1 MRAMTILDRFSQKG
15 RVALVTG
22 GGRGLGFEIAKA
34 LAEAGAHVV
43 VTGRT
48 TATLEEAVARIA
60 AAGGG
65 RGLGFE
71 IAKALAEAGA
81 HVVVTGRTTAT
92 LEEAVARIAAAGG
105 SATAAAFD
113 IADRAAQRAALGEIE
128 HRHGRLDVL
137 VNNVGARDRRPLSEM
152 DDEAIDDLIRTDLSA
167 AASLSRDA
175 AAVMKRNGHGRLIS
189 ITSIGGHVAMPND
202 GIYPAAKQGL
212 TGLMR
217 SMAVEYGPDGIT
229 SNAIAPGWFATET
242 NAAMAAN
249 EDLMP
254 FVRQRIPVQ
263 RWARADEIAG
273 AALFLASDAASF
285 VNGHVLVV
293 DGGMTVR
300 M

>member
-1 MRAMTILDRFSQKG
+1 MTIFDRFSQKG
-15 RVALVTG
+15 RVAIVTG
-22 GGRGLGFEIAKA
+22 GGRGIGFEIAKA

-48 TATLEEAVARIA
+48 AATLDEAVAKIA
-60 AAGGG
+60 A
-65 RGLGFE
+65 F
-71 IAKALAEAGA
+71 
-81 HVVVTGRTTAT
+81 
-92 LEEAVARIAAAGG
+92 GG
-105 SATAAAFD
+105 SASAAAFD
-113 IADRAAQRAALGEIE
+113 IADRAAQRVMLADIE
-128 HRHGRLDVL
+128 RRHGRLDVL
-137 VNNVGARDRRPLSEM
+137 INNVGARDRRPLADM
-152 DDEAIDDLIRTDLSA
+152 DDEAIDDLIRTDLA
-167 AASLSRDA
+167 AAVSLSRDA
-175 AAVMKRNGHGRLIS
+175 AALMKRNGHGRLVA

-202 GIYPAAKQGL
+202 GVYPAAKQGL

-217 SMAVEYGPDGIT
+217 SMAVEYGAFGIT

>member
-1 MRAMTILDRFSQKG
+1 MTILDRFSQKG
-15 RVALVTG
+15 RIALVTG
-22 GGRGLGFEIAKA
+22 AARGLGFEIARA

-48 TATLEEAVARIA
+48 AATLDDAVEKIV
-60 AAGGG
+60 AAGG
-65 RGLGFE
+65 R
-71 IAKALAEAGA
+71 A
-81 HVVVTGRTTAT
+81 
-92 LEEAVARIAAAGG
+92 
-105 SATAAAFD
+105 SAAAFD
-113 IADRAAQRAALGEIE
+113 IADRAAQRQTLADIE
-128 HRHGRLDVL
+128 RRHGRLDVL
-137 VNNVGARDRRPLSEM
+137 VNNVGARNRRSLAELS
-152 DDEAIDDLIRTDLSA
+152 DEDIDDLILTDLAA

-175 AAVMKRNGHGRLIS
+175 AALMKRNGHGRLIAV
-189 ITSIGGHVAMPND
+189 TSIGGHVAMPND
-202 GIYPAAKQGL
+202 GIYPAAKHGL

-242 NAAMAAN
+242 NAAMSAN
-249 EDLMP
+249 EELMP

-263 RWARADEIAG
+263 RWARPDEIAG

-285 VNGHVLVV
+285 VNGHVLIV

>member
-1 MRAMTILDRFSQKG
+1 MTILDRFSQKG

-22 GGRGLGFEIAKA
+22 AARGLGFEIANA

-43 VTGRT
+43 LTGRT
-48 TATLEEAVARIA
+48 PATLDEAVAKI
-60 AAGGG
+60 
-65 RGLGFE
+65 
-71 IAKALAEAGA
+71 
-81 HVVVTGRTTAT
+81 T
-92 LEEAVARIAAAGG
+92 AAGG
-105 SATAAAFD
+105 SASATAFD
-113 IADRAAQRAALGEIE
+113 IADRPAQRAALADIE
-128 HRHGRLDVL
+128 RRHGRLDVL
-137 VNNVGARDRRPLSEM
+137 VNNVGARDRRPLADL
-152 DDEAIDDLIRTDLSA
+152 DDEAIDDLILTDLAA

-175 AAVMKRNGHGRLIS
+175 AALMKRNGHGRLIS
-189 ITSIGGHVAMPND
+189 VTSIGGHVAMPND

-217 SMAVEYGPDGIT
+217 SMAVEYGPHGIT

-249 EDLMP
+249 DDLMP
-254 FVRQRIPVQ
+254 FVRQRIPAQ
-263 RWARADEIAG
+263 RWARPDEIAG

>member
-1 MRAMTILDRFSQKG
+1 MTILDRFSQKG

-22 GGRGLGFEIAKA
+22 AARGLGFEIAKA

-43 VTGRT
+43 LTGRT
-48 TATLEEAVARIA
+48 PATLDE
-60 AAGGG
+60 AAG
-65 RGLGFE
+65 
-71 IAKALAEAGA
+71 K
-81 HVVVTGRTTAT
+81 
-92 LEEAVARIAAAGG
+92 IAAAGG
-105 SATAAAFD
+105 SASFAAFD
-113 IADRAAQRAALGEIE
+113 IADRPAQRAALADIE
-128 HRHGRLDVL
+128 RRHGRLDVL
-137 VNNVGARDRRPLSEM
+137 VNNVGARDRRPLS
-152 DDEAIDDLIRTDLSA
+152 DLTDAAIDELILTDLAA

-175 AAVMKRNGHGRLIS
+175 AALMKHNGHGRLIS
-189 ITSIGGHVAMPND
+189 VTSIGGHVAMPND

-217 SMAVEYGPDGIT
+217 SMAVEYAPHGIT
-229 SNAIAPGWFATET
+229 SNAVAPGWFATET
-242 NAAMAAN
+242 NAAMAA
-249 EDLMP
+249 DDALMP

-263 RWARADEIAG
+263 RWARPDEIAG

>member
-1 MRAMTILDRFSQKG
+1 MTILDRFSQKG

-22 GGRGLGFEIAKA
+22 GARGLGFEIAKG

-43 VTGRT
+43 ITGRT
-48 TATLEEAVARIA
+48 
-60 AAGGG
+60 
-65 RGLGFE
+65 
-71 IAKALAEAGA
+71 
-81 HVVVTGRTTAT
+81 RTT
-92 LEEAVARIAAAGG
+92 LDEAMAKITAAGG
-105 SATAAAFD
+105 SASSAAFD
-113 IADRAAQRAALGEIE
+113 IADRAAQRAALAEIE
-128 HRHGRLDVL
+128 DNHGRLDVL
-137 VNNVGARDRRPLSEM
+137 VNNVGARDRRPLADM
-152 DDEAIDDLIRTDLSA
+152 DDAAIDELIRTDLSA
-167 AASLSRDA
+167 GVSFSRDA
-175 AAVMKRNGHGRLIS
+175 AALMKRNGHGRLIT

-202 GIYPAAKQGL
+202 GVYPAAKHGL

-217 SMAVEYGPDGIT
+217 SMAVEYAPHGIT

-242 NAAMAAN
+242 NAALAAN
-249 EDLMP
+249 DDLMP

-263 RWARADEIAG
+263 RWARPDEIAG

>member
-1 MRAMTILDRFSQKG
+1 MLIGDCFFNVGSNQLD
-15 RVALVTG
+15 
-22 GGRGLGFEIAKA
+22 
-34 LAEAGAHVV
+34 
-43 VTGRT
+43 
-48 TATLEEAVARIA
+48 EAVGKIA
-60 AAGGG
+60 AS
-65 RGLGFE
+65 
-71 IAKALAEAGA
+71 
-81 HVVVTGRTTAT
+81 
-92 LEEAVARIAAAGG
+92 GG
-105 SATAAAFD
+105 SASSAVFD
-113 IADRAAQRAALGEIE
+113 IADRAAQRAALADIE
-128 HRHGRLDVL
+128 RRHGRLDVL
-137 VNNVGARDRRPLSEM
+137 VNNVGARDRRPLADL
-152 DDEAIDDLIRTDLSA
+152 DDAAIDELILTDLAA

-175 AAVMKRNGHGRLIS
+175 AALMKRNGHGRLIS
-189 ITSIGGHVAMPND
+189 VTSIGGHVAMPND

-217 SMAVEYGPDGIT
+217 SMAVEYAPHGIT

-249 EDLMP
+249 DDLMP

-263 RWARADEIAG
+263 RWARPDEIAG

>member
-1 MRAMTILDRFSQKG
+1 MGATMTILDRFSQKG

-22 GGRGLGFEIAKA
+22 AARGLGFEIAKA

-43 VTGRT
+43 LTGRT
-48 TATLEEAVARIA
+48 AATLEAAVAAITE
-60 AAGGG
+60 AGGG
-65 RGLGFE
+65 
-71 IAKALAEAGA
+71 A
-81 HVVVTGRTTAT
+81 
-92 LEEAVARIAAAGG
+92 
-105 SATAAAFD
+105 SASAFD
-113 IADRAAQRAALGEIE
+113 IADRAAQRETLAAID
-128 HRHGRLDVL
+128 RAHGRLDVL

-152 DDEAIDDLIRTDLSA
+152 DDEAIDELIRADLLA
-167 AASLSRDA
+167 AASLARDA
-175 AAVMKRNGHGRLIS
+175 AALMKRHDHGRLIS
-189 ITSIGGHVAMPND
+189 VTSIGGHVAMPND

-217 SMAVEYGPDGIT
+217 SMAVEYGPHGIT

-242 NAAMAAN
+242 NAALAAD

>member
-1 MRAMTILDRFSQKG
+1 MTILDRFSQKG

-22 GGRGLGFEIAKA
+22 AGRGLGFEIAKA

-48 TATLEEAVARIA
+48 AARLDAAVAAIT
-60 AAGGG
+60 AGGG
-65 RGLGFE
+65 N
-71 IAKALAEAGA
+71 A
-81 HVVVTGRTTAT
+81 
-92 LEEAVARIAAAGG
+92 
-105 SATAAAFD
+105 SAAAFD
-113 IADRAAQRAALGEIE
+113 IADRTAQRATLAEIE
-128 HRHGRLDVL
+128 RVHGRLDVL

-152 DDEAIDDLIRTDLSA
+152 DDEAIDHLIRTDLSA

-175 AAVMKRNGHGRLIS
+175 AAIMKRHGHGRLIA
-189 ITSIGGHVAMPND
+189 ITSINGHVAMPGD
-202 GIYPAAKQGL
+202 GVYPAAKHGL

-217 SMAVEYGPDGIT
+217 GMAVEYGPHGIT

-273 AALFLASDAASF
+273 AAVFLASDAASF
-285 VNGHVLVV
+285 VNGHVLTV
-293 DGGMTVR
+293 DGGMTIR

>member
-1 MRAMTILDRFSQKG
+1 MTILDRFSQKG
-15 RVALVTG
+15 RVAIVTG
-22 GGRGLGFEIAKA
+22 GGRGLGFEIARA

-48 TATLEEAVARIA
+48 AATLDDAVAKIA
-60 AAGGG
+60 A
-65 RGLGFE
+65 F
-71 IAKALAEAGA
+71 
-81 HVVVTGRTTAT
+81 
-92 LEEAVARIAAAGG
+92 GG
-105 SATAAAFD
+105 SASAVAFD
-113 IADRAAQRAALGEIE
+113 IADRPAQRVMIADIE
-128 HRHGRLDVL
+128 RRHGRLDVL
-137 VNNVGARDRRPLSEM
+137 INNVGARDRRPLAEM
-152 DDEAIDDLIRTDLSA
+152 DDEAIDDLIRTDLA
-167 AASLSRDA
+167 AAVSLSRDA
-175 AAVMKRNGHGRLIS
+175 AALMKRNGHGRLIA

-202 GIYPAAKQGL
+202 GVYPAAKQGL

-217 SMAVEYGPDGIT
+217 SMAVEYGAFGIT

-263 RWARADEIAG
+263 RWARPDEIAG

-285 VNGHVLVV
+285 VNGHVLTV

>member
-1 MRAMTILDRFSQKG
+1 MTILDRFSQKG

-22 GGRGLGFEIAKA
+22 AARGLGFEIAKA

-48 TATLEEAVARIA
+48 PATLDEAVAKIT
-60 AAGGG
+60 
-65 RGLGFE
+65 
-71 IAKALAEAGA
+71 
-81 HVVVTGRTTAT
+81 V
-92 LEEAVARIAAAGG
+92 AGG
-105 SATAAAFD
+105 SASFAAFD
-113 IADRAAQRAALGEIE
+113 IADRPGQRAALADIE
-128 HRHGRLDVL
+128 RRHGRLDVL
-137 VNNVGARDRRPLSEM
+137 VNNVGARDRRPLADL
-152 DDEAIDDLIRTDLSA
+152 DDEAIDELILTDLAA

-175 AAVMKRNGHGRLIS
+175 AALMKRNGHGRLIS
-189 ITSIGGHVAMPND
+189 VTSIGGHVAMPND

-217 SMAVEYGPDGIT
+217 SMAVEYGPHGIT

-249 EDLMP
+249 DDLMP
-254 FVRQRIPVQ
+254 FVRQRIPAQ
-263 RWARADEIAG
+263 RWARPDEIAG

>member
-1 MRAMTILDRFSQKG
+1 MILDRFSQKG

-22 GGRGLGFEIAKA
+22 AARGLGFEIAKA

-48 TATLEEAVARIA
+48 RASLDEAV
-60 AAGGG
+60 
-65 RGLGFE
+65 
-71 IAKALAEAGA
+71 
-81 HVVVTGRTTAT
+81 TAIT
-92 LEEAVARIAAAGG
+92 AAGG
-105 SATAAAFD
+105 SASAAAFD
-113 IADRAAQRAALGEIE
+113 IADRAAQRATLADIE
-128 HRHGRLDVL
+128 RDHGRLDVL
-137 VNNVGARDRRPLSEM
+137 VNNVGARDRRPLADME
-152 DDEAIDDLIRTDLSA
+152 DDAIDELIRTDLLA

-175 AAVMKRNGHGRLIS
+175 AALMKRNGHGRLICV
-189 ITSIGGHVAMPND
+189 TSINGHVAMPGD
-202 GIYPAAKQGL
+202 GVYPAAKHGL

-217 SMAVEYGPDGIT
+217 GMAVEYGPDGIT

-263 RWARADEIAG
+263 RWARPDEIAG

>member
-1 MRAMTILDRFSQKG
+1 MSILHKFSQKG

-22 GGRGLGFEIAKA
+22 AARGLGFEIARA

-43 VTGRT
+43 LTGRT
-48 TATLEEAVARIA
+48 VATLDEAVGKIA
-60 AAGGG
+60 GS
-65 RGLGFE
+65 
-71 IAKALAEAGA
+71 
-81 HVVVTGRTTAT
+81 
-92 LEEAVARIAAAGG
+92 GG
-105 SATAAAFD
+105 SASSAVFD
-113 IADRAAQRAALGEIE
+113 IADRAAQRATLADIE
-128 HRHGRLDVL
+128 RRHGRLDVL
-137 VNNVGARDRRPLSEM
+137 VNNVGARDRRPLADL
-152 DDEAIDDLIRTDLSA
+152 DDAAIDELILTDLAA

-175 AAVMKRNGHGRLIS
+175 AALMKRNGHGRLIS
-189 ITSIGGHVAMPND
+189 VTSIGGHVAMPND

-217 SMAVEYGPDGIT
+217 SMAVEYAPHGIT

-249 EDLMP
+249 DDLMP

-263 RWARADEIAG
+263 RWARPDEIAG

>member
-1 MRAMTILDRFSQKG
+1 MTILDRFSQKG
-15 RVALVTG
+15 RVAIVTG
-22 GGRGLGFEIAKA
+22 GGRGIGFEIAKA

-48 TATLEEAVARIA
+48 AATLDEAVAKIA
-60 AAGGG
+60 A
-65 RGLGFE
+65 F
-71 IAKALAEAGA
+71 
-81 HVVVTGRTTAT
+81 
-92 LEEAVARIAAAGG
+92 GG
-105 SATAAAFD
+105 SASAAAFD
-113 IADRAAQRAALGEIE
+113 IADRAAQRVMLADIE
-128 HRHGRLDVL
+128 RRHGRLDVL
-137 VNNVGARDRRPLSEM
+137 INNVGARDRRPLAEM
-152 DDEAIDDLIRTDLSA
+152 DDEAIDDLIRTDLA
-167 AASLSRDA
+167 AAVSLSRDA
-175 AAVMKRNGHGRLIS
+175 AALMKRNSHGRLIA

-202 GIYPAAKQGL
+202 GVYPAAKQGL

-217 SMAVEYGPDGIT
+217 SMAVEYGAFGVT

-263 RWARADEIAG
+263 RWARPDEIAG